1 VAFIDRLADEY
12 ARKIAAPWSRDLAG
26 AQRMLF
32 VVYPKEHE
40 RRLRA
45 KRALFEL
52 KTKEAGH
59 AWREFDLTPLFPRWL
74 AASEYRHSYFESP
87 GDLSIK
93 LDTEFTAHAAAQLRT
108 AMSAAG
114 VDGSTVIGV
123 FGAGS
128 FYGFGRLSRILREV
142 ERDIRGRL
150 VVFFPGHHEGSNYR
164 LLDARDGWNYLA
176 IPVFVSEGG
185 LEL

>member
-1 VAFIDRLADEY
+1 VAFVDRLADEY
-12 ARKIAAPWSRDLAG
+12 GRQIAAPWSRDLAG

-45 KRALFEL
+45 KRALFAL

-59 AWREFDLTPLFPRWL
+59 AWREFDFTTVFPRWL
-74 AASEYRHSYFESP
+74 AASDYRDYYFESP
-87 GDLSIK
+87 DDLAIK
-93 LDTEFTAHAAAQLRT
+93 LDAEFVVHAAAELRG
-108 AMSAAG
+108 AMNGQA
-114 VDGSTVIGV
+114 VDASTVIGV

-128 FYGFGRLSRILREV
+128 LYGLARLSRILREV

-164 LLDARDGWNYLA
+164 LLDAGDGLNYLA
-176 IPVFVSEGG
+176 IPVSVSEGG